1 MTFRHGFPH
10 SPTALAYDSVQ
21 KLLVIGDKSGS
32 LRILGRPG
40 VDLHVRHEGDSACAV
55 ITIEFLVNEGALV
68 TATADDTLHLWNFRQ
83 KFPQVVQSLKFQRE
97 RITCIHLPIGSKW
110 LYVGT
115 EKGNIH
121 VVHIETF
128 ALSGYVINWN
138 KAIEVTRT
146 THPGAVVGLCDNPLD
161 ANKLLIAFESG
172 QIVLWDMRGKTAEM
186 RWHSAEPLRSIAWH
200 HEGKHFV
207 SSHTDGS
214 LCTWPLR
221 PSPKPQFHSFPHAK
235 PNKDGKVEAC
245 KPIHKV
251 DLRTARSGDTFTIF
265 SGGLSM
271 EKGGKSPC
279 ITVLNGRS
287 TTVLEME
294 HPVVDFVTMCETPW
308 PSDMQEPYA
317 IAVLL
322 QNDLVII
329 DLLTPGFPC
338 FESPYPMDLHES
350 PVTCCTYLA
359 DCQSDLVPAFYSV
372 GRTSTSRKTGFSD
385 REWPVSGGEWSP
397 ASCSY
402 SEIVIT
408 GHQDGSVKFW
418 DASAGSLQVLY
429 KLRTGKLFE
438 RPRARS
444 VDSSDEDPL
453 AVHIVCLCAET
464 RRLCIAGAS
473 GHVILFKFKK
483 TESSSEIL
491 VLEIPISYESFE
503 EGDVS
508 PECEFVPRAAPKV
521 PDAIDNE
528 KKNDGMLKVRPGPQ
542 RKPPGFQ
549 AQLVCLTPWT
559 TGSHPGQIT
568 SLSINSSYGLMAYGN
583 EYGIAVV
590 DIIQKVCLLNVA
602 SPDLYGAQ
610 DPYSRVPKS
619 PKRSDNNKDEQ
630 ARSPSI
636 DQFDNLLSA
645 SPQKVPL
652 TTQTSVTT
660 TATNSSTNVT
670 SVTSLQPSS
679 SSIIPQLETIAATP
693 IENPVDPSTSGIC
706 VLSTSPP
713 LQFQGVTSP
722 RPVSPAAE
730 VFETVTP
737 QYSPCAEEQL
747 DDQPAVG
754 QCRRKSSVWKN
765 INLKRRFSKV
775 KTCKAVSTESPVGFP
790 IKQAGGSKFYYG
802 VVEGTPLSPIEISP
816 DTPPKSPSSQPK
828 CESPTPIQ
836 TPTES
841 DLDKVDYLFDLENE
855 NSLAQL
861 EVKPDQSLE
870 TTLEQQH
877 QTKTATNSSSDTSE
891 ATSLTPSQSNSDQ
904 NIAQNITIQQ
914 KIIPGSVQCQQA
926 AKIRGKKERTMSQP
940 YFSKRYEYGEEHQVL
955 AKSISNTEGSKLS
968 RPSDLPLFDQYGEGN
983 EYNNKPSVPPRIK
996 KKDKREQR
1004 LRSVPNIKYAVR
1016 DLRGRTEKQDPTSSF
1031 AGNLMRRL
1039 NKLDSSFSRSRSS
1052 SMSSLENISSE
1063 AVTCLAFSDSYTK
1076 KSDPSLLTPTLWV
1089 GTSLGSVLT
1098 VSISLP
1104 DADCRNAQP
1113 VLVSILGGPIFRLKG
1128 SILAMSFLDCNGA
1141 LIPYTSDPWKEEVK
1155 RDRTPTKNPNR
1166 MSPTLGASGA
1176 PSGLATSTACGSDNS
1191 SGDRQFIVIASE
1203 KQARVVALPSQNCV
1217 YRLQITET
1225 DFVVKAEIVS
1235 MRESVCLAAYLSN
1248 GHIMA
1253 FSLPSLRPLLDCDF
1267 LPLIDLSFQTKCKQG
1282 IVDPMLS
1289 IWGQQLI
1296 VHEDTNQ
1303 ISKTFCFSNK
1313 GHGLYLATPT
1323 EIQKFTICSEFCQ
1336 FYNDNMMGEL
1346 FAAHEMPEPP
1356 KESFFK
1362 GLFGGG
1368 IRSLDREELFG
1379 DLAGKAN
1386 RSVAKHIPGSNLEQ
1400 LGQRASTATSE
1411 ISRAH
1416 QLAME
1421 RGEKLNLLEERA
1433 ERMSS
1438 AAQDF
1443 SGTAHSLML
1452 KYKDKKWYQL

>member
-636 DQFDNLLSA
+636 DQMNGVCVSGGGGSSSGVGGSGSGGTSFGGPTSSNTTSGGVYSGSNTAIGTGTSPSNRRLVMMGSVSSIGSCGIGQNSGGASTNIGNIVA
-645 SPQKVPL
+645 SPVPSGGIPPGIAAAVASGS
-652 TTQTSVTT
+652 TISNVGSGNMTSTIGAGNISGSTIVIG
-660 TATNSSTNVT
+660 ASSTTIGGAGNALPSAHNYSSTIISGNSTVGVGGIPIGGVLPNALD
-670 SVTSLQPSS
+670 SRRSRSQGGKKLQK
-679 SSIIPQLETIAATP
+679 
-693 IENPVDPSTSGIC
+693 C
-706 VLSTSPP
+706 LSTAS
-713 LQFQGVTSP
+713 
-722 RPVSPAAE
+722 
-730 VFETVTP
+730 
-737 QYSPCAEEQL
+737 
-747 DDQPAVG
+747 
-754 QCRRKSSVWKN
+754 
-765 INLKRRFSKV
+765 
-775 KTCKAVSTESPVGFP
+775 
-790 IKQAGGSKFYYG
+790 
-802 VVEGTPLSPIEISP
+802 
-816 DTPPKSPSSQPK
+816 
-828 CESPTPIQ
+828 
-836 TPTES
+836 
-841 DLDKVDYLFDLENE
+841 
-855 NSLAQL
+855 
-861 EVKPDQSLE
+861 
-870 TTLEQQH
+870 
-877 QTKTATNSSSDTSE
+877 
-891 ATSLTPSQSNSDQ
+891 
-904 NIAQNITIQQ
+904 
-914 KIIPGSVQCQQA
+914 
-926 AKIRGKKERTMSQP
+926 
-940 YFSKRYEYGEEHQVL
+940 YGEEM
-955 AKSISNTEGSKLS
+955 SIS
-968 RPSDLPLFDQYGEGN
+968 RPQMVPLNQNLLMTRQYCSFD
-983 EYNNKPSVPPRIK
+983 
-996 KKDKREQR
+996 
-1004 LRSVPNIKYAVR
+1004 RSQAI
-1016 DLRGRTEKQDPTSSF
+1016 D
-1031 AGNLMRRL
+1031 
-1039 NKLDSSFSRSRSS
+1039 KLDSSFSRSRSS